1 MNEYLQ
7 ELIKIK
13 PNKNENK
20 MYPNKLT
27 TSSTYHQF
35 VLSQQD
41 CKMSPCKNKNST
53 NVNIQKC
60 VESKII
66 IQVSN

>member
-35 VLSQQD
+35 VLSQPDSRMSQ
-41 CKMSPCKNKNST
+41 CKSKNSA
-53 NVNIQKC
+53 NVNI
-60 VESKII
+60 
-66 IQVSN
+66 